1 MVYIRER
8 HREERAREKR
18 MSDYL
23 DKVNRIPVSADLLGE
38 VMEMLRALP
47 IEERWASGSRSARL
61 FEMLERRGFSEMADI
76 VAVAIDLRVTA
87 LLRLQSAD
95 ALRGW
100 AIPGGEFGANLVHPG
115 LLKAAATEPLVEDA
129 IGEASFDLDS
139 FRLRLLA
146 GAEVCGRA

>member
-1 MVYIRER
+1 
-8 HREERAREKR
+8 

-23 DKVNRIPVSADLLGE
+23 DKVNSIPISADLLGE
-38 VMEMLRALP
+38 VLDMLRSLP
-47 IEERWASGSRSARL
+47 AEERWASGSRSARL
-61 FEMLERRGFSEMADI
+61 FELLDRRGLSETADI

-100 AIPGGEFGANLVHPG
+100 TSPGGELGANLIHPD
-115 LLKAAATEPLVEDA
+115 LLKAAAAEPLIDEAD
-129 IGEASFDLDS
+129 GEAGFDAAS

-146 GAEVCGRA
+146 GAEVYGRA